1 VISGD
6 LLDLRVRDLLEAIAS
21 VDPTPGG
28 GSTAALAVAM
38 SAALSAMVA
47 RASSDWP
54 DAGAAIAQAEQLRK
68 RTAPLAQRDAE
79 VYEEALA
86 AIRLPERAE
95 PIVRDAA
102 AAALSRAAEVP
113 LLIAEAGADA
123 ASLAVLVAD
132 RGTPDRRG
140 DAAAAAL
147 LAEAGARAAAS
158 LIALNLAVTPED
170 DRVAHA
176 LLLAKSASEAAREA
190 VRSTQ
195 RA

>member
-1 VISGD
+1 M
-6 LLDLRVRDLLEAIAS
+6 RDLLEAIAS

-95 PIVRDAA
+95 PTVRDAA
-102 AAALSRAAEVP
+102 AGAALSRAAAVP

-123 ASLAVLVAD
+123 ASLAALVAD